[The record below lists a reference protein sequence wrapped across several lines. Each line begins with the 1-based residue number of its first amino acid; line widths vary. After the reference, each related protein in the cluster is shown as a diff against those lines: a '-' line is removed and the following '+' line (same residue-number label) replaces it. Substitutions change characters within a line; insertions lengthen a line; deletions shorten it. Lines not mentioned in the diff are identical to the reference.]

1 MKYSGKNCS
10 GINSEVE
17 LCLILLCFIDGEW
30 NFWSFW
36 SVCNVL
42 CGGGKWDRVRLC
54 NNLLFWNNGCWC
66 FGKDIESSN
75 CEMNLCLIYG
85 GFD

>member
-1 MKYSGKNCS
+1 MICGMGERNRICYCNNLFLKYSGKNCS

-42 CGGGKWDRVRLC
+42 CGGGK
-54 NNLLFWNNGCWC
+54 
-66 FGKDIESSN
+66 
-75 CEMNLCLIYG
+75 
-85 GFD
+85 